1 MSIKQRAKDMWVSD
15 LVRKIEKLEEENADL
30 REKVNILE
38 EELEKA
44 HIAYRA
50 VRKVNSE
57 LMNWYV

>member
-1 MSIKQRAKDMWVSD
+1 MSINQRAKDMWVSD
-15 LVRKIEKLEEENADL
+15 LVKRIEKLEEENKNL
-30 REKVNILE
+30 KEENEQLK
-38 EELEKA
+38 EELDKA